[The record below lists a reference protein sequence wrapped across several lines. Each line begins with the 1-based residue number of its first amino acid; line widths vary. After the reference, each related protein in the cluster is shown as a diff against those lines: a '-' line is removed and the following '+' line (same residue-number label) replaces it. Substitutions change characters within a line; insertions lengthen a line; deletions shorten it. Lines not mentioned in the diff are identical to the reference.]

1 MTKDQRIELC
11 DALTAANAAVDRA
24 LVLVNMLLDSYFLK
38 FEAGRDD
45 LKICYDFKRQ
55 GVFAELLRDQ
65 LIAIDCELPSAEWVD
80 GLKCEEASA

>member
-45 LKICYDFKRQ
+45 LKISYDFKRQ

-65 LIAIDCELPSAEWVD
+65 LIVIDSELSDLEWV
-80 GLKCEEASA
+80 EESEATT

>member
-1 MTKDQRIELC
+1 MTHDQRIELC

-65 LIAIDCELPSAEWVD
+65 LIVIDSELSDLKWV
-80 GLKCEEASA
+80 EESEATA

>member
-1 MTKDQRIELC
+1 MTQDQRIELC
-11 DALTAANAAVDRA
+11 DALTAANAAIDRA

-65 LIAIDCELPSAEWVD
+65 LIAIDSELSGLEWV
-80 GLKCEEASA
+80 EESEATA